1 MGATASGEPFHTA
14 YGSFVLDSGPSRA
27 TPIDAARP
35 PNREL
40 HGREQANCC
49 GQSRCSASALAM
61 VYIGT
66 IALSGSG
73 LEGPGASRHRFP
85 LYGVS
90 AKIRR
95 PPRAQFNAFA
105 IEIEI
110 LILRHPHMACATA
123 ETSESWG
130 KNPRSLSLFR
140 MFSNCA

>member
-1 MGATASGEPFHTA
+1 MSTSGATFAFRQRPQSDPSVSLVAPAIG
-14 YGSFVLDSGPSRA
+14 GSQ
-27 TPIDAARP
+27 

-40 HGREQANCC
+40 QGRGLHRVDVDSGRLQ
-49 GQSRCSASALAM
+49 RKDTAM

-73 LEGPGASRHRFP
+73 LEGPCASRHRFP

-95 PPRAQFNAFA
+95 PARAQFNAFA

-123 ETSESWG
+123 ETSGSWG